1 MTDEV
6 ETPIEVTEP
15 VAEPDETTEQETI
28 TAPEPTA
35 EATDDPLEED
45 ETDDE

>member
-6 ETPIEVTEP
+6 EVTEVETP
-15 VAEPDETTEQETI
+15 VEATDPVVESETI

-35 EATDDPLEED
+35 EAADDPLEED
-45 ETDDE
+45 E